1 MGSVPTLSDL
11 ARNLTSLSA
20 SELEW
25 LHSLVSDWQL
35 LADLSFADLILWVP
49 RRGTGDAH
57 SSGWVAVAQMR
68 PTTGPTSFP
77 EDVVGTQMPPGERP
91 VLDTARAERRIHRES
106 DPDWTSGVP
115 VRAEAIPV
123 TKDGQV
129 IAVIERSTNLN
140 GARTPS
146 RLELTY
152 LAGADDLARMISE
165 GTFPYPGHDITL
177 VRSPRVGDGMLRLDA
192 AGRVTY
198 ASPNAQSAYR
208 RLGFQAD
215 LMGTELGEATTQL
228 AASGAPVDES
238 LMLVTRGRAPRET
251 EIDVNGT
258 VVQLRSIPLVVA
270 GQRTGALV
278 LVRDVTELRR
288 RERELLTKEATIR
301 EIHHRVKNNLQTVA
315 ALLRLQARRMSAPEA
330 RAALQE
336 AVRRVGSIAIV
347 HETLS
352 HAPEEIVD
360 FDDIADRVAM
370 MAGEVSSPEVRVT
383 PKITGQFGML
393 PATVATPLAM
403 VLTELLQNALQHGFG
418 SSQRQSAADAGIIE
432 VVAARAPELLTVT
445 VTDSGAGLPPG
456 FDLENTKSLGLQIVR
471 TLVEGELGGRIT
483 LRPRSGGGT
492 IAVVDLPVR
501 YELTELSSRAI
512 PRRPGYGHALPVTP
526 CRSSLQPPVRQ
537 GRTSGGP
544 GVVPRD
550 IRFAARQTRWRPSP
564 SGARQIAGAQA
575 QRAALQRPP
584 LVLAHPAPDASVLAA
599 VDGPAEALV
608 HYRAATAHLL
618 GFFDLQE
625 RGAAVSDRE
634 EQLWI
639 YLATGGDVAPV
650 HGVHSFSA

>member
-1 MGSVPTLSDL
+1 VPTLTDL
-11 ARNLTSLSA
+11 ARNFTSLTGA
-20 SELEW
+20 DLEW

-49 RRGTGDAH
+49 SRGPEGALN
-57 SSGWVAVAQMR
+57 SGWVAVAQMR

-77 EDVVGTQMPPGERP
+77 DDVVGSQVAPGERP
-91 VLDTARAERRIHRES
+91 VLDTARLERRIHRES

-123 TKDGQV
+123 TRNGHA

-152 LAGADDLARMISE
+152 LAGADDLSRMISE
-165 GTFPYPGHDITL
+165 GTFPYPGQDTTL

-208 RLGFQAD
+208 RLGLTAD
-215 LMGTELGEATTQL
+215 LMGAELGSATAQL
-228 AASGAPVDES
+228 AATGAPVDES

-251 EIDVNGT
+251 EIEVNGT
-258 VVQLRSIPLVVA
+258 VVQLRSIPLVVG

-315 ALLRLQARRMSAPEA
+315 ALLRLQARRLSAPEA

-418 SSQRQSAADAGIIE
+418 STTRSSGSDTGIIE

-445 VTDSGAGLPPG
+445 VSDSGAGLPPG
-456 FDLENTKSLGLQIVR
+456 FDLENTTSLGLQIVR
-471 TLVEGELGGRIT
+471 TLVEGELGGQIS
-483 LRPRSGGGT
+483 LRPRDGGGT
-492 IAVVDLPVR
+492 TAVVDLPVR
-501 YELTELSSRAI
+501 YEPEARLSPGGND
-512 PRRPGYGHALPVTP
+512 PRTP
-526 CRSSLQPPVRQ
+526 A
-537 GRTSGGP
+537 
-544 GVVPRD
+544 VPRPPLS
-550 IRFAARQTRWRPSP
+550 ALTHPMANPP
-564 SGARQIAGAQA
+564 NVSGARARTKAAGDTRLRRSAKV
-575 QRAALQRPP
+575 RA
-584 LVLAHPAPDASVLAA
+584 
-599 VDGPAEALV
+599 E
-608 HYRAATAHLL
+608 
-618 GFFDLQE
+618 
-625 RGAAVSDRE
+625 
-634 EQLWI
+634 I
-639 YLATGGDVAPV
+639 
-650 HGVHSFSA
+650 

>member
-1 MGSVPTLSDL
+1 MSWGDPVPSSRGVTLEICPGGGPCHHGSVPTLTDL

-20 SELEW
+20 PELEW

-49 RRGTGDAH
+49 THAQEGARN
-57 SSGWVAVAQMR
+57 SGWVAVAQMR

-77 EDVVGTQMPPGERP
+77 DDVVGSQVAPGERP
-91 VLDTARAERRIHRES
+91 VLDSARVERRIHRES

-123 TKDGQV
+123 TKDGRV

-152 LAGADDLARMISE
+152 LAGADDLSRMISE
-165 GTFPYPGHDITL
+165 GTFPYPGHDTTL

-192 AGRVTY
+192 AGRVTF

-208 RLGFQAD
+208 RLGLTAD
-215 LMGTELGEATTQL
+215 LMGTELGGATGQL

-258 VVQLRSIPLVVA
+258 VVQLRSIPLVVG

-315 ALLRLQARRMSAPEA
+315 ALLRLQARRLSAPEA
-330 RAALQE
+330 REALQE

-418 SSQRQSAADAGIIE
+418 SAPRSGWGPPGTDAGIIE

-456 FDLENTKSLGLQIVR
+456 FDLENTTSLGLQIVR
-471 TLVEGELGGRIT
+471 TLVEGELGGRII
-483 LRPRSGGGT
+483 LRPRAGGGT

-501 YELTELSSRAI
+501 YEPEPMR
-512 PRRPGYGHALPVTP
+512 LPF
-526 CRSSLQPPVRQ
+526 
-537 GRTSGGP
+537 
-544 GVVPRD
+544 
-550 IRFAARQTRWRPSP
+550 IAR
-564 SGARQIAGAQA
+564 G
-575 QRAALQRPP
+575 
-584 LVLAHPAPDASVLAA
+584 
-599 VDGPAEALV
+599 
-608 HYRAATAHLL
+608 ATAPRL
-618 GFFDLQE
+618 
-625 RGAAVSDRE
+625 RKA
-634 EQLWI
+634 
-639 YLATGGDVAPV
+639 
-650 HGVHSFSA
+650 

>member
-1 MGSVPTLSDL
+1 VPTLSDL
-11 ARNLTSLSA
+11 ARNLTSLSGPD
-20 SELEW
+20 LEW

-49 RRGTGDAH
+49 MRGTEDERR
-57 SSGWVAVAQMR
+57 SGWVAVAQMR

-77 EDVVGTQMPPGERP
+77 DDVVGTGVTPGERP

-123 TKDGQV
+123 TRNGRV
-129 IAVIERSTNLN
+129 IGVIERSTNLN
-140 GARTPS
+140 GSRTPS

-165 GTFPYPGHDITL
+165 GLFPYPGHDSML

-192 AGRVTY
+192 GGRVTY

-208 RLGFQAD
+208 RLGFHAD
-215 LMGTELGEATTQL
+215 LVGTELGIATAQL
-228 AASGAPVDES
+228 VASAAPGAPVDES
-238 LMLVTRGRAPRET
+238 LMLVTRGRVPRET
-251 EIDVNGT
+251 EIDAGGT
-258 VVQLRSIPLVVA
+258 AVLQLRSIPLVVA
-270 GQRTGALV
+270 GQRTGALL

-330 RAALQE
+330 RDALQE

-360 FDDIADRVAM
+360 FDEIADRVAM
-370 MAGEVSSPEVRVT
+370 MAGEVSTPEVRVT

-393 PATVATPLAM
+393 PSTVATPLAM

-418 SSQRQSAADAGIIE
+418 SAPTLPAGADDGIVE

-445 VTDSGAGLPPG
+445 VTDSGAGLPPD
-456 FDLENTKSLGLQIVR
+456 FDLENTASLGLQIVR
-471 TLVEGELGGRIT
+471 TLVEGELGGKIS
-483 LRPRSGGGT
+483 LRSRDGGGT

-501 YELTELSSRAI
+501 YEPKL
-512 PRRPGYGHALPVTP
+512 
-526 CRSSLQPPVRQ
+526 
-537 GRTSGGP
+537 
-544 GVVPRD
+544 
-550 IRFAARQTRWRPSP
+550 
-564 SGARQIAGAQA
+564 
-575 QRAALQRPP
+575 
-584 LVLAHPAPDASVLAA
+584 
-599 VDGPAEALV
+599 
-608 HYRAATAHLL
+608 
-618 GFFDLQE
+618 
-625 RGAAVSDRE
+625 
-634 EQLWI
+634 
-639 YLATGGDVAPV
+639 
-650 HGVHSFSA
+650 

>member
-1 MGSVPTLSDL
+1 M
-11 ARNLTSLSA
+11 
-20 SELEW
+20 EW

-49 RRGTGDAH
+49 LRAPEDARD
-57 SSGWVAVAQMR
+57 SGWVAVAQMR

-77 EDVVGTQMPPGERP
+77 DDVVGTKLAPGERP
-91 VLDTARAERRIHRES
+91 VLDTARVERRIHRES

-123 TKDGQV
+123 TRDGRV

-165 GTFPYPGHDITL
+165 GTFPYPGQDDTTL

-215 LMGTELGEATTQL
+215 LMGTELGSATAQL

-238 LMLVTRGRAPRET
+238 LMLVARGRAPRET

-258 VVQLRSIPLVVA
+258 VVQLRSIPLVVG

-330 RAALQE
+330 REALQE

-370 MAGEVSSPEVRVT
+370 MAGEVSTPEVRVT

-393 PATVATPLAM
+393 PATVATPLSM

-418 SSQRQSAADAGIIE
+418 SSRSSVTDAGIIE

-471 TLVEGELGGRIT
+471 TLVEGELGGQIS
-483 LRPRSGGGT
+483 LHPRAGGGT
-492 IAVVDLPVR
+492 TAVVDLPVR
-501 YELTELSSRAI
+501 YE
-512 PRRPGYGHALPVTP
+512 PK
-526 CRSSLQPPVRQ
+526 
-537 GRTSGGP
+537 
-544 GVVPRD
+544 
-550 IRFAARQTRWRPSP
+550 
-564 SGARQIAGAQA
+564 
-575 QRAALQRPP
+575 
-584 LVLAHPAPDASVLAA
+584 
-599 VDGPAEALV
+599 
-608 HYRAATAHLL
+608 
-618 GFFDLQE
+618 
-625 RGAAVSDRE
+625 
-634 EQLWI
+634 
-639 YLATGGDVAPV
+639 
-650 HGVHSFSA
+650 